1 MKNLTDPL
9 VTLLAKLLTRAQL
22 RATGTP
28 GIKPGL
34 IKAELPC
41 GGGYANAL
49 SELQSIAAE
58 LRRMLFTCSY

>member
-9 VTLLAKLLTRAQL
+9 VTPLAKLLTRAQL

-41 GGGYANAL
+41 GGYANAL